1 MDYSELKKL
10 EDNINQAIEKMQRLH
25 HENQKL
31 KDENANLMNLLR
43 EKDQIIRRL
52 QIRPQDD
59 YRIADDA
66 DALREKEGKIKS
78 KIQQMLDKLENI
90 QQSSMK

>member
-31 KDENANLMNLLR
+31 KDENSNLMNLLR

-66 DALREKEGKIKS
+66 DDLREKEGKIKS
-78 KIQQMLDKLENI
+78 KIQQMLDKLENF